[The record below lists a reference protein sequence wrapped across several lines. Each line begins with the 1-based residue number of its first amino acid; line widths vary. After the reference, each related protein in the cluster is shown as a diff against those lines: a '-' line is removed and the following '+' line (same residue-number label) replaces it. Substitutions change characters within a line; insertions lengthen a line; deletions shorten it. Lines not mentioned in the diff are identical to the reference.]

1 MSLPDK
7 ETLQPRLGAALK
19 RLRKSRGVTENQLA
33 ERMGKKTSAGTQISR
48 WERGDVTPG
57 ADQLW
62 LYLLALD
69 FSFADLDRELE
80 PRPATSRRLQEIAR
94 ELDSLARSEKP

>member
-1 MSLPDK
+1 MPLPDK
-7 ETLQPRLGAALK
+7 KTLQPRLGAALK
-19 RLRKSRGVTENQLA
+19 RLRKDRRLTENQLA
-33 ERMGKKTSAGTQISR
+33 ERMGKKPSAGTQLSR
-48 WERGDVTPG
+48 WERGEVTPG

-80 PRPATSRRLQEIAR
+80 PRRKTRRSLQEIAR
-94 ELDSLARSEKP
+94 ELDSLARSQDS